1 MARISLG
8 LIIVD
13 GKLLMLKRSKNDK
26 DQYSEMYGL
35 VGGHVR
41 DSETDVEGLKR
52 EAKEESNLKLPNP
65 KYVKSYK
72 FDDNNV
78 RLYYQELD
86 SIDDIKLNHEHTAYK
101 LVKPED
107 LSNPSIIP
115 TTKSMYNASKRK
127 YGIKEELSLINVA
140 KKLGVI

>member
-13 GKLLMLKRSKNDK
+13 GKLLMFKRSKNNK

-52 EAKEESNLKLPNP
+52 EAREESNLKLPNP

-107 LSNPSIIP
+107 LSKPSIIP
-115 TTKSMYNASKRK
+115 TTKDMYNTSKRK

-140 KKLGVI
+140 KKLGIV